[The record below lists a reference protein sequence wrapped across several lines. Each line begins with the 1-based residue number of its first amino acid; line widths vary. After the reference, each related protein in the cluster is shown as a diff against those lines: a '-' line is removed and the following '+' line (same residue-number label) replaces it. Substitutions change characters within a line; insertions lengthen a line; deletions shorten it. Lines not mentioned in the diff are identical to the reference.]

1 MIQELLVRTLNN
13 SGVAAQEVLILS
25 NNMEEVQVRGAIH
38 LRKVQGLM
46 LEDMLQQEDLELQ
59 GGMQLETWVKPVLW
73 EVEVL

>member
-13 SGVAAQEVLILS
+13 SGVVAQEVLILS

>member
-1 MIQELLVRTLNN
+1 
-13 SGVAAQEVLILS
+13 
-25 NNMEEVQVRGAIH
+25 MEEVQVRGAIH

-59 GGMQLETWVKPVLW
+59 VGMQLETWVKPVLW

>member
-1 MIQELLVRTLNN
+1 
-13 SGVAAQEVLILS
+13 
-25 NNMEEVQVRGAIH
+25 MEEVQVRGAIH